1 MTLRPPRPAA
11 PGLIPA
17 LARPPRRARA
27 RALMLAGLLLPAVAS
42 AQSAAPGV
50 GASSSSGAGAH
61 ASASHAIA
69 SSPAGLWKSIDD
81 VTGKPRALIRL
92 LEHEGAIVGRIERI
106 LVGQADA
113 RCERCTDERKDQP
126 VQGMTILTGLRREGD
141 RWSGGRILDP
151 ENGKTYSS
159 QLRLLDE
166 GRRLEMRGYI
176 GTPMIGR
183 TQVWHREH

>member
-17 LARPPRRARA
+17 LARPPRRAC
-27 RALMLAGLLLPAVAS
+27 ALMLAGLLLPAVAS

-151 ENGKTYSS
+151 ENGNTYSS
-159 QLRLLDE
+159 QLRLLEE

-176 GTPMIGR
+176 GTQMIGR

>member
-1 MTLRPPRPAA
+1 
-11 PGLIPA
+11 
-17 LARPPRRARA
+17 
-27 RALMLAGLLLPAVAS
+27 MLAGLFLPAMAA
-42 AQSAAPGV
+42 AQPVAPG
-50 GASSSSGAGAH
+50 GTASSPVGVALH
-61 ASASHAIA
+61 ASAGPATA
-69 SSPAGLWKSIDD
+69 SSPAGLWKTIDD

-126 VQGMTILTGLRREGD
+126 VQGMTILTGLRRDGD